1 MPDIYLLPDTNV
13 FLHFP
18 PISDVDWLALAG
30 SQVVNLAIAPV
41 ISRELNDHKDAP
53 RSRKLRDRA
62 ASGGWPNK
70 KLRTE
75 RGTDVEQNT
84 RKQGQTASNKRK
96 LNH

>member
-53 RSRKLRDRA
+53 RSRKFARQGCVWWMA
-62 ASGGWPNK
+62 QQKTAN
-70 KLRTE
+70 RT
-75 RGTDVEQNT
+75 RNRCGTEYPET
-84 RKQGQTASNKRK
+84 GSNSV
-96 LNH
+96 